1 MKSRHIAVFLA
12 SLLGCASAQGAAV
25 LVSDLG
31 WLAGNWIG
39 SLADGSVYESHYSD
53 PDGGVI
59 VGSSKE
65 TRANRVV
72 GTDFELIYEKDGQ
85 VIFQPHPNGVK
96 SDHGFPLEDYDAL
109 ARRAVFENR
118 DSDFP
123 QSYTFE
129 MNGLD
134 GLKITI
140 SGPDKDGKTRKIVID
155 LRRAL

>member
-1 MKSRHIAVFLA
+1 MNRLASVRRRSRVAGVGSRCLHPPCGEPASSAMKSRHIAVFLA

-85 VIFQPHPNGVK
+85 VIFQPHP
-96 SDHGFPLEDYDAL
+96 
-109 ARRAVFENR
+109 
-118 DSDFP
+118 
-123 QSYTFE
+123 
-129 MNGLD
+129 D
-134 GLKITI
+134 GLKITL